1 MRFLS
6 VLFFALVSLAELSAR
21 ERYTINEAWRFAQG
35 SPYGAFLPAADDSAW
50 PTVDVPHT
58 WNAQDADDDEPG
70 FYRGPAWYRKRFFL
84 SGDAVSGQVYLCF
97 EGVNQ
102 TACVYVNGHF
112 AGRHA
117 GGYTRFAV
125 DITPFVSAGENL
137 VAVEADN
144 RQGR

>member
-84 SGDAVSGQVYLCF
+84 SGDAVSGRFIRCI
-97 EGVNQ
+97 
-102 TACVYVNGHF
+102 T
-112 AGRHA
+112 AGR
-117 GGYTRFAV
+117 
-125 DITPFVSAGENL
+125 
-137 VAVEADN
+137 
-144 RQGR
+144 